1 MAILIDENTKVIVQG
16 ITGKEGQ
23 FHTKQMLMYGTKVVA
38 GVTPHKE
45 GQEVEGVPVYNSV
58 RKAVLETGATVSCIF
73 VPPAFSPSAI
83 LEAVDAGI
91 ELVVCITEGIPIAD
105 MVVVYDYVKKKGAK
119 LIGPNCPGII
129 SPERAKIGIMPGFIH
144 KKGKIGIISR
154 SGTLT
159 YEAVKQTTDVGLGQ
173 TTCVGIGGDPVIG
186 LRFQELMEMFE
197 KDEETEGVIMIGEI
211 GGTLEEEVS
220 EYIAKRVRKPVVGFI
235 AGRMAPPGKRMG
247 HAGAIISGGIG
258 TYESKIEAMKKAGIY
273 VAESPALIGKT
284 MKKALEDKKGG

>member
-1 MAILIDENTKVIVQG
+1 
-16 ITGKEGQ
+16 
-23 FHTKQMLMYGTKVVA
+23 
-38 GVTPHKE
+38 
-45 GQEVEGVPVYNSV
+45 
-58 RKAVLETGATVSCIF
+58 
-73 VPPAFSPSAI
+73 
-83 LEAVDAGI
+83 
-91 ELVVCITEGIPIAD
+91 
-105 MVVVYDYVKKKGAK
+105 
-119 LIGPNCPGII
+119 
-129 SPERAKIGIMPGFIH
+129 MPGFIH

-258 TYESKIEAMKKAGIY
+258 AYESKIEAMKKAGIY